1 MKVCCLLAALL
12 LAVSCTPPTT
22 TPPSTDDVAS
32 IHELP
37 SAPSLNPTHLDPI
50 RTAVGG
56 KTIVMMGEAI
66 HFTSEI
72 SRTRDVLVRNLHEGG
87 NFNLLLFEGS
97 PIDFWIAEE
106 EYFSSKKDVLSS
118 SDFQKNALLGFWQN
132 DEIRSVIDYALRS
145 QSGEGISDLYLSSYD
160 VQIGQG
166 RRFAR
171 GRSVFETLI
180 SLLRKRD
187 KRISAADADA
197 ILFLEGLVSCE
208 RKGFPDSDEDYSK
221 AEMGID
227 ALSRV
232 VARTVKTAT
241 SDLHEKTLTLLPKM
255 AGYSLEFCRAAQD
268 SSRDSAEVRDDW
280 SSQQFK
286 DLFSS
291 LNQKAMV
298 WAHSAYIR
306 QSADR
311 DGRMSFG
318 GYLRS
323 AFPDEIF
330 AIHFTGA
337 DGRAIAFTDA
347 KGVEIQPIETTLLPI
362 EKVSLEAKLARLSA
376 TDFFITS
383 EKLPLEIGKREATR
397 REPGGSMAVDPRK
410 DFDGYY
416 FIREISPPVSQ

>member
-1 MKVCCLLAALL
+1 
-12 LAVSCTPPTT
+12 
-22 TPPSTDDVAS
+22 
-32 IHELP
+32 LP
-37 SAPSLNPTHLDPI
+37 SATSLNSTDLDPV
-50 RTAVGG
+50 RAAVGG

-72 SRTRDVLVRNLHEGG
+72 SRTRDVLVRNLHERG

-118 SDFQKNALLGFWQN
+118 SDFQKNALLSFWQN

-166 RRFAR
+166 RRFSR
-171 GRSVFETLI
+171 GRSVFETLVG
-180 SLLRKRD
+180 LLRKRD
-187 KRISAADADA
+187 RRISAADTDA

-208 RKGFPDSDEDYSK
+208 RKGFPDSDEDYVK
-221 AEMGID
+221 AEQGIG

-232 VARTVKTAT
+232 VSRTVKTAT

-255 AGYSLEFCRAAQD
+255 AGYSLEFCREAQD
-268 SSRDSAEVRDDW
+268 SNRDSAEVRDDW
-280 SSQQFK
+280 SSRQFV
-286 DLFSS
+286 DLFST
-291 LNQKAMV
+291 LNEKAMV
-298 WAHSAYIR
+298 WAHSADIR
-306 QSADR
+306 QAAGK

-318 GYLRS
+318 GYVRS
-323 AFPDEIF
+323 ALPEEIF

-347 KGVEIQPIETTLLPI
+347 KGTEIEPIETALLPI
-362 EKVSLEAKLARLSA
+362 EKVSLETKLARLSA
-376 TDFFITS
+376 TDFFVTS
-383 EKLPLEIGKREATR
+383 ERLPLEIGKREATR
-397 REPGGSMAVDPRK
+397 WEPGGSMTVDPRK

-416 FIREISPPVSQ
+416 FIREISAPGTQ